1 MLLSGSPPSREG
13 DQHSISSTIQ
23 HYCSPLKSSFSQCR
37 LTPREELQFGNAWL
51 KEKAKKSTRCW
62 SSQPRFLRRAVCHSP
77 SLFLSSAA
85 SLKRAWDHCSA
96 GLTGQGKCSA
106 QSSALRRGP
115 SPRLGGCSGQK
126 PRQHSLT
133 LPRSREPPRQAGPRG
148 TIETQGGN
156 NSAQWFICT
165 WEARGLICATPRGRG
180 KIKVIKMFVSFS
192 ELILEVKSVK
202 EISPQT

>member
-1 MLLSGSPPSREG
+1 MLFSGSPPSREG

-85 SLKRAWDHCSA
+85 SLKRASLKRAWDHCSA
-96 GLTGQGKCSA
+96 GLAGQGKCSA

-115 SPRLGGCSGQK
+115 SPRLRQK
-126 PRQHSLT
+126 PRQHGLT
-133 LPRSREPPRQAGPRG
+133 LPRSREPPRQAGPRARSKPKEEITLLTG
-148 TIETQGGN
+148 LSVLGKRGG
-156 NSAQWFICT
+156 
-165 WEARGLICATPRGRG
+165 
-180 KIKVIKMFVSFS
+180 
-192 ELILEVKSVK
+192 
-202 EISPQT
+202 

>member
-1 MLLSGSPPSREG
+1 MLFSGSPPSREG

-51 KEKAKKSTRCW
+51 KEKAKKSMRCW
-62 SSQPRFLRRAVCHSP
+62 SSQPRFLRRAVCRSP

-115 SPRLGGCSGQK
+115 SPRL
-126 PRQHSLT
+126 
-133 LPRSREPPRQAGPRG
+133 
-148 TIETQGGN
+148 
-156 NSAQWFICT
+156 
-165 WEARGLICATPRGRG
+165 RGLQRAEAQAARPHLASQQGTTSASGSPGHDRNPRRKQLCSMVYLYLG
-180 KIKVIKMFVSFS
+180 S
-192 ELILEVKSVK
+192 EGVNLCKSTRK
-202 EISPQT
+202 RENKSN

>member
-1 MLLSGSPPSREG
+1 MLFSGSPPSREG

-37 LTPREELQFGNAWL
+37 LTLREELQFGNAWL

-62 SSQPRFLRRAVCHSP
+62 SSQPRFLRRAVCRSP

-115 SPRLGGCSGQK
+115 SPRLRGLQRAEAQAARPHLASQQGTTSASGS
-126 PRQHSLT
+126 P
-133 LPRSREPPRQAGPRG
+133 G
-148 TIETQGGN
+148 TIKTQGRN

-202 EISPQT
+202 EISPQS